1 MELVTEAL
9 ALMMVK
15 TFVADHPE
23 TAEKKVNEWLNRN
36 RVKLHHVGQ
45 SQSEK
50 GGKFVFVL
58 SLFYSIE

>member
-1 MELVTEAL
+1 MVTEAL

-23 TAEKKVNEWLNRN
+23 IAEKKVNEWLNRN
-36 RVKLHHVGQ
+36 KVKLHHVGQ

-50 GGKFVFVL
+50 GGKFIFVL
-58 SLFYSIE
+58 SLFYSVD